1 MAQKTRTASK
11 TGASTL
17 EFDDFE
23 LQATMQD
30 FLESEEKE
38 TGHGIWNFATVA
50 GMAMLFMSFSFLL
63 QWVGVPIGSD
73 FSGFVREM
81 MNGLPV
87 IGGLLVTLVGL
98 GFFVG
103 DRRRVR
109 RAEREKRREMKAQRK
124 ANRAKEKASTSSRKN
139 LENDVHGSDDV
150 FGSAYSSLRNDLDSD
165 ESTYSRSS
173 SSSYESFDSF
183 ASNDFG
189 VRPAKRMMKSRTDK
203 KISGVCGGLAKY
215 FGISST
221 VVRFLFLVLTPVTS
235 GTNIFVY
242 FVLSLAMPK
251 EPVDLMDD
259 FDH

>member
-50 GMAMLFMSFSFLL
+50 GMVMLFMSFSFLL
-63 QWVGVPIGSD
+63 QWVGVPIGTD

-87 IGGLLVTLVGL
+87 LGGLLVTLVGL

-109 RAEREKRREMKAQRK
+109 KAEREKRREQKAQRK
-124 ANRAKEKASTSSRKN
+124 ASRAKEKSNSRKN
-139 LENDVHGSDDV
+139 INNDVHGSEDA
-150 FGSAYSSLRNDLDSD
+150 FGGTFSSLRNDLDSN

-189 VRPAKRMMKSRTDK
+189 VRPAKKMMKSRTDK

-221 VVRFLFLVLTPVTS
+221 VLRFLFLVLTPVTS

-259 FDH
+259 FDY